1 MIAGFEVE
9 HLVAECREA
18 LSAEQPLTAVRDVLD
33 RILDQSAAVAR
44 ALGRDE
50 GGIEP
55 LHVSPELTVLN
66 VVWAP
71 GMRLFPHD
79 HRMWAAIGI
88 YGGTEDNEFF
98 RRSEHGLT
106 PSGGK
111 SVREGEVVLLGDDA
125 IHSVANPLSRYTG
138 AIHVYGGDFFHQPRS
153 EWDPESLEERPYDV
167 NHTRRVFA
175 EANERVRADHPG

>member
-1 MIAGFEVE
+1 MAGFEVE

-33 RILDQSAAVAR
+33 RVLAHPAAVADV
-44 ALGRDE
+44 LGRDE
-50 GGIEP
+50 GGIES
-55 LHVSPELTVLN
+55 LYASPELTVLN

-98 RRSEHGLT
+98 RRSEHGLVA
-106 PSGGK
+106 SGGK

-125 IHSVANPLSRYTG
+125 IHAVANPLSSYTG
-138 AIHVYGGDFFHQPRS
+138 AVHVYGGDFFHQPRS
-153 EWDPESLEERPYDV
+153 EWDPESLEEQPYDV
-167 NHTRRVFA
+167 DHARQVFA
-175 EANERVRADHPG
+175 EANERLRTDRPA

>member
-1 MIAGFEVE
+1 VAGFEVDD
-9 HLVAECREA
+9 LIADCRAA
-18 LSAEQPLTAVRDVLD
+18 LAADRSLTAVRDVLD
-33 RILDQSAAVAR
+33 RVLAQPAPVAAV
-44 ALGRDE
+44 LGRDE
-50 GGIEP
+50 GGIET
-55 LHVSPELTVLN
+55 LHTSPELTVLN

-106 PSGGK
+106 ASGGK

-125 IHSVANPLSRYTG
+125 IHSVANPLTSFTG
-138 AIHVYGGDFFHQPRS
+138 AIHIYGGDFFQQPRS
-153 EWDPESLEERPYDV
+153 EWDPETFQERPYDV
-167 NHTRRVFA
+167 DHTRQVFA
-175 EANERVRADHPG
+175 AANERVRAESA